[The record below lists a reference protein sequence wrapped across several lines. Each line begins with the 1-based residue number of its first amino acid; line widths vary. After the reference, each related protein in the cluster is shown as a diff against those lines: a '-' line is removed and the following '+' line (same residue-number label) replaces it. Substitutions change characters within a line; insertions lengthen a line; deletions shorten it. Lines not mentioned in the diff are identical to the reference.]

1 MPVKFAP
8 TYSRLAELG
17 KPSALPA
24 DWSWVGVDPDCRQR
38 VLLRAAVAR
47 KRANRRSHQRFTA
60 VLGGI
65 RGVAGGRV
73 ATATSDEA
81 AQAPRRQGVF
91 LTRIAPMPEIVRPPT
106 SYCTFLLPLC
116 RLAI

>member
-1 MPVKFAP
+1 MSTRPALSPMYTPPEVAR
-8 TYSRLAELG
+8 RLRI
-17 KPSALPA
+17 
-24 DWSWVGVDPDCRQR
+24 DVHR
-38 VLLRAAVAR
+38 VLAWIRSGRLRAMDVSAPGSKTAAV
-47 KRANRRSHQRFTA
+47 SRFTA

-73 ATATSDEA
+73 ATATSAEA